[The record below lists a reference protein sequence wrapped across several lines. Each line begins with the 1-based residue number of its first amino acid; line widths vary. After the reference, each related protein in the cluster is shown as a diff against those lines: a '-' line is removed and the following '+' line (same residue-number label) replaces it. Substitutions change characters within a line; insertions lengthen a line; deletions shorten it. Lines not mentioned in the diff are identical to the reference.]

1 MCHLNKRFVCKVAQ
15 DALDQLE
22 MTSRQVYH
30 KADLNLSPS
39 TKWFNRLTQRKPI
52 IHFLYVNPH
61 HIVRSVASH
70 TSREIT
76 VIVFYDQDILKET
89 FVD

>member
-39 TKWFNRLTQRKPI
+39 TK
-52 IHFLYVNPH
+52 
-61 HIVRSVASH
+61 
-70 TSREIT
+70 
-76 VIVFYDQDILKET
+76 
-89 FVD
+89 